1 MKSKS
6 FSVVVYWKREE
17 PVSHFQQNLNQN
29 FDAKFNIYEWR
40 VSVCFYILRAHE
52 MTPLICALE
61 FSGPDWM

>member
-6 FSVVVYWKREE
+6 SSAVVYLKREE

-29 FDAKFNIYEWR
+29 FDAKFNIYEW
-40 VSVCFYILRAHE
+40 SVRGGFSILRAHE

-61 FSGPDWM
+61 FSGSGWK